1 MQQGFA
7 KVEEPEEPHV
17 FDVNIAYASAEYRRV
32 DSRDFAG
39 DCRIR
44 AADAFQLAAAYNV
57 KVKVREFTSF
67 WERHPIIPFVSANCG
82 VREQGQFEGWTR
94 AYGWRHGRWSL
105 PAVAPDFAPW
115 RSPGLRVAGAVAG
128 GSRGRAV
135 FGRNLS
141 LLRYRQGL

>member
-7 KVEEPEEPHV
+7 KVEESEEPHV
-17 FDVNIAYASAEYRRV
+17 FDVNIAYAGAEYRRV

-67 WERHPIIPFVSANCG
+67 WERHPMIPFVSANCG

-94 AYGWRHGRWSL
+94 VYGWRHGAGAFRPLRPTSHRGAALACAWRG
-105 PAVAPDFAPW
+105 PW
-115 RSPGLRVAGAVAG
+115 RAGLVAELF
-128 GSRGRAV
+128 SDET
-135 FGRNLS
+135 
-141 LLRYRQGL
+141 